1 MEPSYIGQSQYD
13 NAVSRYIGIN
23 LRGGRLSLSRERGVL
38 VPTLDLNTIT
48 HNNTIKT
55 QLTCIYSLK

>member
-1 MEPSYIGQSQYD
+1 MEPSHIGQSQYD

-23 LRGGRLSLSRERGVL
+23 LGGGRLSLSRERGVL
-38 VPTLDLNTIT
+38 VPTLDLNTII

-55 QLTCIYSLK
+55 QLICIYSLK